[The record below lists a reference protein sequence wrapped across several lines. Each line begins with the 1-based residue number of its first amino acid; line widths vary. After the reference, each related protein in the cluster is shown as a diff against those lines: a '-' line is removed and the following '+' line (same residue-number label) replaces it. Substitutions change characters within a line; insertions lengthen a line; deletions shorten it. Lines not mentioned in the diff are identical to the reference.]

1 MFVEINN
8 RFVSRFNLFFMA
20 VIWFCRNLVLSCY
33 RTALLI
39 ECFGRRQAM
48 GFKRVLIANRG
59 EIALRILRTLR
70 DMGIE
75 AAIIHG
81 REDRLS
87 LPVQMADIA
96 YPNYRANP
104 LDSYLDIEAVIQAAK
119 ELGCDAVH
127 PGYGFLA
134 ENAAFVARLEEEGIT
149 FIGPASGVIT
159 LLGDKIEAR
168 AAMEAAGLPTAK
180 GSSEPISSAEVASAL
195 ADEIGYPVIIKAAA
209 GGGGIGMQ
217 IVQKADEFESALKLC
232 QSRAKSAFGDERVF
246 VEKYIQG
253 AQHVEFQV
261 LGDGK
266 KAIHFGERFCSIQRR
281 HQKLVEE
288 GPWLT
293 DEKRAEI
300 GDLVCKGAES
310 VGYKGL
316 ATFEFLR
323 DANGDFYF
331 LEVNPRVQV
340 EHTVTE
346 LITGF
351 NLVELGIRV
360 AQGEALPLKQEDIA
374 WRGHA
379 IQCRLNAEDP
389 REFVPSPGRLWECHF
404 PSGFGIRCDTH
415 AHPGYEMPGCFD
427 SLLAKLLVWGHNRE
441 DAVRRMKTALD
452 ETMITG
458 VEHLIP
464 LHRRIMDEEDFNNGD
479 ITIQYI
485 DMHQELLG

>member
-1 MFVEINN
+1 
-8 RFVSRFNLFFMA
+8 
-20 VIWFCRNLVLSCY
+20 
-33 RTALLI
+33 
-39 ECFGRRQAM
+39 M

-96 YPNYRANP
+96 YPNCRTNP
-104 LDSYLDIEAVIQAAK
+104 LDSYLDIEAVVQAAK
-119 ELGCDAVH
+119 ELECDAVH

-261 LGDGK
+261 LADGK
-266 KAIHFGERFCSIQRR
+266 NAIHFGERFCSIQRR

-346 LITGF
+346 LITGH

-360 AQGEALPLKQEDIA
+360 AQGEALPLKQEDIT

-427 SLLAKLLVWGHNRE
+427 SLLAKLLVWGRDRE

>member
-1 MFVEINN
+1 
-8 RFVSRFNLFFMA
+8 
-20 VIWFCRNLVLSCY
+20 
-33 RTALLI
+33 
-39 ECFGRRQAM
+39 M

-59 EIALRILRTLR
+59 EIALRILRALR

-75 AAIIHG
+75 VAIIHG
-81 REDRLS
+81 KEDRLS
-87 LPVQMADIA
+87 LPVRLSDVA
-96 YPNYRANP
+96 YPNYKSNP
-104 LDSYLDIEAVIQAAK
+104 LDSYLNIEDVITAAK
-119 ELGCDAVH
+119 ELQCDAIH

-134 ENAAFVARLEEEGIT
+134 ENSAFVARCAEEGIT
-149 FIGPASGVIT
+149 FIGPSAEVIT

-180 GSSEPISSAEVASAL
+180 GSAESISDAAVASKL
-195 ADEIGYPVIIKAAA
+195 ANEIGYPVIIKAAA

-217 IVQKADEFESALKLC
+217 IVEKSDEFENALKLC

-246 VEKYIQG
+246 VEKYIQD

-261 LGDGK
+261 LGDGE

-288 GPWLT
+288 GPWL
-293 DEKRAEI
+293 DEAKRAEI
-300 GDLVCKGAES
+300 GDLVCRGAES

-346 LITGF
+346 LITGY

-360 AQGEALPLKQEDIA
+360 AQGEKLSLSQEDIVI
-374 WRGHA
+374 RGHA
-379 IQCRLNAEDP
+379 IQCRLTAEDP
-389 REFVPSPGRLWECHF
+389 KDFIPSPGRLWECHF
-404 PSGFGIRCDTH
+404 PSGFGVRCDTH
-415 AHPGYEMPGCFD
+415 AYPGYEMPGCFD
-427 SLLAKLLVWGHNRE
+427 SLLAKLLVWGHDRE
-441 DAVRRMKTALD
+441 DAIRRMKTALD
-452 ETMITG
+452 ETIITG

-464 LHRRIMDEEDFNNGD
+464 LHRRIMDEEDFNNRN

>member
-1 MFVEINN
+1 
-8 RFVSRFNLFFMA
+8 MA
-20 VIWFCRNLVLSCY
+20 
-33 RTALLI
+33 
-39 ECFGRRQAM
+39 
-48 GFKRVLIANRG
+48 FKRVLIANRG

-87 LPVQMADIA
+87 LPVRFSDIA
-96 YPNYRANP
+96 YPNYKANP
-104 LDSYLDIEAVIQAAK
+104 LDTYLDIESVIHAAK
-119 ELGCDAVH
+119 EMGCDAVH

-134 ENAAFVARLEEEGIT
+134 ENATFVRRLNEEGIT
-149 FIGPASGVIT
+149 FIGPSADVIS

-180 GSSEPISSAEVASAL
+180 GSSESISDPEVATAL
-195 ADEIGYPVIIKAAA
+195 AQEIGYPVIIKAAA

-217 IVQKADEFESALKLC
+217 IVEKSDEFENALKLC
-232 QSRAKSAFGDERVF
+232 QSRARSAFGDERVF

-293 DEKRAEI
+293 DEKREEI
-300 GDLVCKGAES
+300 GALVCKGAEA

-346 LITGF
+346 LITGY

-360 AQGEALPLKQEDIA
+360 AQGEALPIKQEDVV

-389 REFVPSPGRLWECHF
+389 SKFIPSPGRLWECHF
-404 PSGFGIRCDTH
+404 PSGYGIRVDTH
-415 AHPGYEMPGCFD
+415 AYPGYEMPGCFD
-427 SLLAKLLVWGHNRE
+427 SLLAKLLVWGKDRD
-441 DAVRRMKTALD
+441 DAVKRMRTALD
-452 ETMITG
+452 ETVITG

-464 LHRRIMDEEDFNNGD
+464 LHRRIMDEEDFLKRD

>member
-1 MFVEINN
+1 
-8 RFVSRFNLFFMA
+8 
-20 VIWFCRNLVLSCY
+20 
-33 RTALLI
+33 
-39 ECFGRRQAM
+39 M

-96 YPNYRANP
+96 YPNYCTNP
-104 LDSYLDIEAVIQAAK
+104 LDSYLDIEAVVQAAK
-119 ELGCDAVH
+119 ELECDAVH

-261 LGDGK
+261 LADGEN
-266 KAIHFGERFCSIQRR
+266 AIHFGERFCSIQRR

-346 LITGF
+346 LITGH

-360 AQGEALPLKQEDIA
+360 AQGEALPLKQEDIT

-427 SLLAKLLVWGHNRE
+427 SLLAKLLVWGRDRE

>member
-1 MFVEINN
+1 
-8 RFVSRFNLFFMA
+8 
-20 VIWFCRNLVLSCY
+20 
-33 RTALLI
+33 
-39 ECFGRRQAM
+39 M
-48 GFKRVLIANRG
+48 GFSKVLIANRG
-59 EIALRILRTLR
+59 EIALRIMRTLR
-70 DMGIE
+70 DMNIE
-75 AAIIHG
+75 AAIIYG
-81 REDRLS
+81 KEDRLS
-87 LPVQMADIA
+87 LPVRLSDDAHFRDVI
-96 YPNYRANP
+96 NP
-104 LDSYLDIEAVIQAAK
+104 LDAYLDIEAVVQAAK
-119 ELGCDAVH
+119 DMGCDAVH

-134 ENAAFVARLEEEGIT
+134 ENAVFVKRLKEEGIT
-149 FIGPASGVIT
+149 FIGPSSEVIT
-159 LLGDKIEAR
+159 LLGDKIQAR

-180 GSSEPISSAEVASAL
+180 GSSEPIFEASVASTL

-217 IVQKADEFESALKLC
+217 IVQAADEFESALKLC
-232 QSRAKSAFGDERVF
+232 QSRAKSAFGDSRVF

-253 AQHVEFQV
+253 AQHIEFQV
-261 LGDGK
+261 LADGN

-293 DEKRAEI
+293 PEKREEI
-300 GDLVCKGAES
+300 GALVCKGAES

-346 LITGF
+346 LITGH

-360 AQGEALPLKQEDIA
+360 AQGEALPLAQEDIT
-374 WRGHA
+374 WNGHS

-389 REFVPSPGRLWECHF
+389 REFIPSPGRLWECHF
-404 PSGFGIRCDTH
+404 PSGFGVRVDTH
-415 AHPGYEMPGCFD
+415 AHPGYEMPGSFD
-427 SLLAKLLVWGHNRE
+427 SLLAKLLVWGRDRE
-441 DAVRRMKTALD
+441 DAIRRMRTALD
-452 ETMITG
+452 ETVITG

-464 LHRRIMDEEDFNNGD
+464 LHRRIMDETDFINGD

>member
-1 MFVEINN
+1 
-8 RFVSRFNLFFMA
+8 
-20 VIWFCRNLVLSCY
+20 
-33 RTALLI
+33 
-39 ECFGRRQAM
+39 M

-70 DMGIE
+70 DVGIE

-87 LPVQMADIA
+87 LPVRMADIA
-96 YPNYRANP
+96 YPNYRTNP
-104 LDSYLDIEAVIQAAK
+104 LDSYLDIESVVEAAK
-119 ELGCDAVH
+119 ELECDAVH

-180 GSSEPISSAEVASAL
+180 GSSEPISSADVASKL

-217 IVQKADEFESALKLC
+217 IVGKADEFESALKLC
-232 QSRAKSAFGDERVF
+232 QSRARSAFGDERVF

-261 LGDGK
+261 LADGK

-288 GPWLT
+288 GPWL
-293 DEKRAEI
+293 DDAKRAEI
-300 GDLVCKGAES
+300 GDLVCRGAES

-346 LITGF
+346 LITGH

-360 AQGEALPLKQEDIA
+360 AQGEALPLSQEDIT
-374 WRGHA
+374 WRGHS

-404 PSGFGIRCDTH
+404 PSGFGVRCDTH

-427 SLLAKLLVWGHNRE
+427 SLLAKLLVWGRDRE
-441 DAVRRMKTALD
+441 DAIARMKTALD
-452 ETMITG
+452 ETIITG

-464 LHRRIMDEEDFNNGD
+464 LHRRIMDEKDFNNGD

>member
-1 MFVEINN
+1 
-8 RFVSRFNLFFMA
+8 
-20 VIWFCRNLVLSCY
+20 
-33 RTALLI
+33 
-39 ECFGRRQAM
+39 M

-59 EIALRILRTLR
+59 EIALRILRALR

-75 AAIIHG
+75 VAIIHG

-87 LPVQMADIA
+87 LPVRLSDFA
-96 YPNYRANP
+96 YANYKSNP
-104 LDSYLDIEAVIQAAK
+104 LDSYLNIEDVITAAK
-119 ELGCDAVH
+119 ELQCDAIH

-134 ENAAFVARLEEEGIT
+134 ENAAFVARCAEEGIT
-149 FIGPASGVIT
+149 FIGPSSEVIT

-180 GSSEPISSAEVASAL
+180 GSSEPISDAAVASEL
-195 ADEIGYPVIIKAAA
+195 ASVIGYPVIIKAAA

-217 IVQKADEFESALKLC
+217 IVEKSDEFENALKLC

-261 LGDGK
+261 LADGK
-266 KAIHFGERFCSIQRR
+266 NAIHFGERFCSIQRR

-288 GPWLT
+288 GPWL
-293 DEKRAEI
+293 DEAKRAEI
-300 GDLVCKGAES
+300 GNLVCRGAES
-310 VGYKGL
+310 VGYSGL

-346 LITGF
+346 LITGY

-360 AQGEALPLKQEDIA
+360 AQGEKLPLSQEDIVI
-374 WRGHA
+374 RGHA

-389 REFVPSPGRLWECHF
+389 RDFIPSPGRLWECHF
-404 PSGFGIRCDTH
+404 PSGFGVRCDTH

-427 SLLAKLLVWGHNRE
+427 SLLAKLLVWGHDRE
-441 DAVRRMKTALD
+441 DAIRRMKTALD
-452 ETMITG
+452 ETIITG

-464 LHRRIMDEEDFNNGD
+464 LHRRIMDEEDFNNGN

>member
-1 MFVEINN
+1 
-8 RFVSRFNLFFMA
+8 
-20 VIWFCRNLVLSCY
+20 
-33 RTALLI
+33 
-39 ECFGRRQAM
+39 M

-59 EIALRILRTLR
+59 EIALRILRALR

-75 AAIIHG
+75 VAIIHG

-87 LPVQMADIA
+87 LPVRLSDFA
-96 YPNYRANP
+96 YANYKSNP
-104 LDSYLDIEAVIQAAK
+104 LDSYLNIEDVITAAK
-119 ELGCDAVH
+119 ELQCDAIH

-134 ENAAFVARLEEEGIT
+134 ENAAFVARCAEEGIT
-149 FIGPASGVIT
+149 FIGPSSEVIT

-180 GSSEPISSAEVASAL
+180 GSSEPISDAAVASEL
-195 ADEIGYPVIIKAAA
+195 ASVIGYPVIIKAAA

-217 IVQKADEFESALKLC
+217 IVEKSDEFENALKLC

-261 LGDGK
+261 LADGK
-266 KAIHFGERFCSIQRR
+266 NAIHFGERFCSIQRR

-288 GPWLT
+288 GPWL
-293 DEKRAEI
+293 DEAKRAEI
-300 GDLVCKGAES
+300 GDLVCRGAES
-310 VGYKGL
+310 VGYRGL

-346 LITGF
+346 LITGY

-360 AQGEALPLKQEDIA
+360 AQGEKLPLSQEDIVI
-374 WRGHA
+374 RGHA

-389 REFVPSPGRLWECHF
+389 RDFIPSPGRLWECHF
-404 PSGFGIRCDTH
+404 PSGFGVRCDTH

-427 SLLAKLLVWGHNRE
+427 SLLAKLLVWGHDRE
-441 DAVRRMKTALD
+441 DAIRRMKTALD
-452 ETMITG
+452 ETIITG

-464 LHRRIMDEEDFNNGD
+464 LHRRIMDEEDFNNGN